1 MNDTWVSST
10 IHFTPLPED
19 DGVQIKCQADNNAL
33 PGQSIEDSFKLDVVY
48 PPVVSLSLGS
58 TLNPHDIKEG
68 DDVYFECSVR
78 ANPKEHRISWYH
90 NDKLVLHNVVSG
102 VIVSTKS
109 LVLQK
114 VTRDHSGDYS
124 CRATNS
130 LGETASQATHLRI
143 QYAPVCTHS
152 SPQVLGAQLDEV
164 LHVRCSVTANPPDVT
179 FFWQFNN
186 SGESLD
192 VSPAKFGTAN
202 GSTSQLS
209 YKPQSDR
216 DYGALSCRGT
226 NAVGRQLEPCVFQIV
241 PASRPAPPRNCS
253 LHTGTNSTEGVSWLI
268 IRCVAGY
275 DGGLPQS
282 FVLEALDPV
291 TGKTKFNS
299 SVNET
304 DGLATFKLDLAQ
316 LSAGSAEGAT
326 FNLLIYAKNLKGDS
340 EKTLL
345 ENIAFNDAA
354 RRTDGKT
361 TMGGIT
367 LGVVVAVALGAALA
381 LGGIAFAA
389 LCARRKRSLPNH
401 KHPPGDML
409 ELSDGCRRYVVAYT
423 IKPSPES
430 KTPDPQ
436 PDILNAPDGENQKI
450 PPATSEADE
459 WPSIK
464 ELRGDWSKSG
474 AVFSAEDLA
483 LLDSTAT
490 HCTSRLQELTPGS
503 DMIPS
508 SRQEDVINQNLTN
521 NFRPN
526 FVVTNSPTLGSPNF
540 VCPNGN
546 VGSPFGSQSL
556 VLSGPTLSSGSLAT
570 STLHRK
576 GKGNGNVR
584 RREHVLAENLPG
596 PESCV

>member
-1 MNDTWVSST
+1 MGLITDIPETVQPTTILDCIITYNKGCSFLAIQISLSST
-10 IHFTPLPED
+10 
-19 DGVQIKCQADNNAL
+19 V
-33 PGQSIEDSFKLDVVY
+33 
-48 PPVVSLSLGS
+48 
-58 TLNPHDIKEG
+58 KEN
-68 DDVYFECSVR
+68 FVR
-78 ANPKEHRISWYH
+78 KPARLK
-90 NDKLVLHNVVSG
+90 VLHNVLKG
-102 VIVSTKS
+102 VWSPPI
-109 LVLQK
+109 
-114 VTRDHSGDYS
+114 
-124 CRATNS
+124 
-130 LGETASQATHLRI
+130 
-143 QYAPVCTHS
+143 CTGPEWWKADKLKYNFPS
-152 SPQVLGAQLDEV
+152 
-164 LHVRCSVTANPPDVT
+164 
-179 FFWQFNN
+179 
-186 SGESLD
+186 
-192 VSPAKFGTAN
+192 GTAN
-202 GSTSQLS
+202 GSTSELS

-226 NAVGRQLEPCVFQIV
+226 NPVGRQVEPCVFQIV
-241 PASRPAPPRNCS
+241 PALCEWSVDPNHQILQAALPRAVLSPIQSKYDQTDLGLDRLDPVRIDRACGVKEQQTYTATYKLHGYQINTRPAPPRNCS
-253 LHTGTNSTEGVSWLI
+253 LHADTNTTEGVNWLMV
-268 IRCVAGY
+268 RCVAGY
-275 DGGLPQS
+275 DGGLPQT
-282 FVLEALDPV
+282 FVLEALDPI

-361 TMGGIT
+361 SMGGIT

-389 LCARRKRSLPNH
+389 LCARRKRSQPNH

-430 KTPDPQ
+430 KTPEPQ
-436 PDILNAPDGENQKI
+436 PDILNAPDGENQKLQH
-450 PPATSEADE
+450 ATSEADE

-464 ELRGDWSKSG
+464 ELRGDWSQTG

-483 LLDSTAT
+483 LLDSAG
-490 HCTSRLQELTPGS
+490 RMQQLTPGS
-503 DMIPS
+503 DMMPS
-508 SRQEDVINQNLTN
+508 SRQEDVINQNITN

-526 FVVTNSPTLGSPNF
+526 FGVTNSPTLGSPNF

-546 VGSPFGSQSL
+546 VGSPFGSQTL
-556 VLSGPTLSSGSLAT
+556 ALSGPTLSSSSLAT